1 MFNAD
6 YMSKSMD
13 SMNGFCFKTHIL
25 YNRLLQ
31 VTELQLNVI
40 LNILYF

>member
-6 YMSKSMD
+6 SMSRSMD
-13 SMNGFCFKTHIL
+13 SMNGFCFKTDIL

-31 VTELQLNVI
+31 VTELKLNVI